1 MVLEAQRPETPLA
14 PPAHDF
20 RGRALL
26 PRAPS
31 DREKYLYVRRELPL
45 LMTTSVLSVC
55 MVTVSQVHF
64 ISSAW
69 WLLALAP
76 FLSFTMAYFVISLRI
91 NITSRKFRSPSAQV
105 ARCRAWRH
113 APSTRMWTS
122 SCPSATSLLPC
133 STNSWMHV
141 ERLARTYKG
150 AVDVLVLDD
159 GDDPEAAA
167 QAARFGFR
175 YTVRPNRGWFK
186 KAGNLRHG
194 YHNSSSTFIVIFDAD
209 FAPRTDFLDELLP
222 YMDRDPTLGI
232 VQSPQY
238 FRVDRRQ
245 NWLERGAGAV
255 QELFYR
261 VVQVSRDRLNGAIC
275 VGSCAVYRRK
285 ALDAIGGTTLIGH
298 SEDVHT
304 GFDLARAGWGL
315 RYVPVPLATGLCP
328 DDSDSFLVQ
337 QYRWCSGSM
346 SLLGSSKF
354 WRTKLGLSR
363 RLCYL
368 SGFCYYL
375 HTAVFTFV
383 TPLIPIVLIVGIP
396 GQVHVRNYL
405 WILPSTM
412 YNFIIFP
419 LWNRARFGPG
429 ALVAKSLYG
438 WAHVFAVWDILRNK
452 RMGWQATGGGG
463 KKSTD
468 RIWKAVAWWGITASV
483 VWVGVCA
490 LRMVQYDPL
499 SFLFVLWAGLVYTAI
514 VTMALLSRLP
524 GGTQWGPRK
533 VIARMVASSRRPRVE
548 AAVSE

>member
-1 MVLEAQRPETPLA
+1 MVLEAHRPDALPA
-14 PPAHDF
+14 PPVDEEII
-20 RGRALL
+20 GRPLL
-26 PRAPS
+26 PDPPS
-31 DREKYLYVRRELPL
+31 DREKYLYVGRELPL

-64 ISSAW
+64 ISLAW

-76 FLSFTMAYFVISLRI
+76 FLAFTMAYFLISLRI
-91 NITSRKFRSPSAQV
+91 NITSRNFDLRAHKSLV
-105 ARCRAWRH
+105 AGWN
-113 APSTRMWTS
+113 P
-122 SCPSATSLLPC
+122 PEFPDVDILLPIC
-133 STNSWMHV
+133 NEPLSVLHNSWTHV

-150 AVDVLVLDD
+150 TVDVLVLDD
-159 GDDPEAAA
+159 GDDPDAAA

-238 FRVDRRQ
+238 FRVDPRQ

-315 RYVPVPLATGLCP
+315 RYVPLPLATGLCP

-354 WRTKLGLSR
+354 WRTKLGFST

-463 KKSTD
+463 KKSTQ
-468 RIWKAVAWWGITASV
+468 RMWRAVAWWGVTASV

-490 LRMVQYDPL
+490 VRMVQYDPL
-499 SFLFVLWAGLVYTAI
+499 SFLFVMFAGLVYAGV
-514 VTMALLSRLP
+514 VTMGLLSRRP
-524 GGTQWGPRK
+524 GGAQLGPRRLISR
-533 VIARMVASSRRPRVE
+533 VVASSRRPHVE
-548 AAVSE
+548 AAVAE

>member
-1 MVLEAQRPETPLA
+1 MVLEAQRPEA
-14 PPAHDF
+14 PPAPPAADL

-26 PRAPS
+26 PHPPS
-31 DREKYLYVRRELPL
+31 DREKYLYVRRELPI

-64 ISSAW
+64 ISLAW

-76 FLSFTMAYFVISLRI
+76 FLGFTMAYFVISLRI
-91 NITSRKFRSPSAQV
+91 NVTSRNFDLGAHKSLV
-105 ARCRAWRH
+105 AAW
-113 APSTRMWTS
+113 APAEY
-122 SCPSATSLLPC
+122 PDVDILLPIC
-133 STNSWMHV
+133 NEPLAVLRNSWMHV
-141 ERLARTYKG
+141 ERLARAYKG

-167 QAARFGFR
+167 LAAQFGFR
-175 YTVRPNRGWFK
+175 CTVRPNRGWFK

-238 FRVDRRQ
+238 FRVDPRQ

-285 ALDAIGGTTLIGH
+285 ALDAIGGTALIGH

-304 GFDLARAGWGL
+304 GFDLARVGWGL
-315 RYVPVPLATGLCP
+315 RYVPLPLATGLCP

-346 SLLGSSKF
+346 SLLGSPKF
-354 WRTKLGLSR
+354 WRTKLGFST

-383 TPLIPIVLIVGIP
+383 TPLIPIMLIVGIP

-412 YNFIIFP
+412 YNFVTFP
-419 LWNRARFGPG
+419 MWNRTRFGPG
-429 ALVAKSLYG
+429 AFVAKSLYG

-452 RMGWQATGGGG
+452 RMGWEATGGGG
-463 KKSTD
+463 KKNTR
-468 RIWKAVAWWGITASV
+468 RIWNAVAWWGITASV

-490 LRMVQYDPL
+490 VRMVQYDPL
-499 SFLFVLWAGLVYTAI
+499 SFLFVLCAGLVYAAI
-514 VTMALLSRLP
+514 VAMALLSRRP
-524 GGTQWGPRK
+524 GGTQLGPRDL
-533 VIARMVASSRRPRVE
+533 VSRIVASSRRSEVE